1 MTINGG
7 RLWRRLLEL
16 GSVGA
21 RDDGVYCLAYSPE
34 EDRAHEM
41 AAAFMEEAGL
51 AVRRDAA
58 GNLIGRR
65 KGDDPALPVVV
76 TGSHLDS
83 VYGGGIFDGRLGV
96 AAGIEALQA
105 MGENGVKTRYPVE
118 VCAYRAEEGTRFKGD
133 ISGARHMTGSGAEAD
148 LAQADRDG
156 MTLGEALAARGIDPV
171 LARSASMPRG
181 YAKAHVELHI
191 EQGPVLEEREVPVG
205 IVSAVS
211 CQTRAECIVRGRAAH
226 AGATPFPLRRD
237 ALCAAAEIVLAV
249 EEEGSGRDGCTATV
263 GELRVFPGGVNVVP
277 GCVRFSVDVR
287 HVDPAIKNRVF
298 EKIVGRA
305 EGICRLRRAG
315 WELRAGVSQNE
326 PLPCHPDII
335 SLLSSVCER
344 LRYPV
349 VTLPSGAGHDS
360 TSFMRICPTG
370 MIFVRSRNG
379 ISHNKDE
386 YSSPADCL

>member
-1 MTINGG
+1 
-7 RLWRRLLEL
+7 
-16 GSVGA
+16 
-21 RDDGVYCLAYSPE
+21 
-34 EDRAHEM
+34 
-41 AAAFMEEAGL
+41 MEEAGL

-65 KGDDPALPVVV
+65 EGGDPTLPVVV

-83 VYGGGIFDGRLGV
+83 VYCGGIFDGRLGV

-105 MGENGVKTRYPVE
+105 MAENGIKTRHPVE

-156 MTLGEALAARGIDPV
+156 VTLGEALAARGIDPV
-171 LARSASMPRG
+171 LARSASLPRG

-211 CQTRAECIVRGRAAH
+211 CQTRAECVVRGRAAH
-226 AGATPFPLRRD
+226 AGATPFPSRRD
-237 ALCAAAEIVLAV
+237 ALCAAAEIILAV
-249 EEEGSGRDGCTATV
+249 EEEGRGRDGCAATV
-263 GELRVFPGGVNVVP
+263 GELRIFPGGVNVVP
-277 GCVRFSVDVR
+277 GGARFSVDVR
-287 HVDPAIKNRVF
+287 HVDPAVKNRVF
-298 EKIVGRA
+298 EEIVGRA
-305 EGICRLRRAG
+305 ETICRLRRLE
-315 WELRAGVSQNE
+315 WELRPGVNQNE
-326 PLPCHPDII
+326 ALPCHPDIV

-344 LRYPV
+344 LGYPV
-349 VTLPSGAGHDS
+349 ATLPSGAGHDS

-379 ISHNKDE
+379 LSHNRDE
-386 YSSPADCL
+386 YSSPADCLAGATVLYHALVELAGG